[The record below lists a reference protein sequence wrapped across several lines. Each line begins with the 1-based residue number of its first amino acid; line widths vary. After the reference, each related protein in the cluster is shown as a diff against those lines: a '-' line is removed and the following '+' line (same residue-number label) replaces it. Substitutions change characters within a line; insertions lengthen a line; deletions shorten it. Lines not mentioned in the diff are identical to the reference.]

1 MLTEH
6 SERFIRHVCTRREH
20 VLAPGPVGST
30 MPHAAD
36 WAWCPSYEVT
46 GHDWTPI
53 KDMRSRTTDLADIV
67 DALRVGTA
75 AGS

>member
-1 MLTEH
+1 
-6 SERFIRHVCTRREH
+6 
-20 VLAPGPVGST
+20 
-30 MPHAAD
+30 MPHASD

-46 GHDWTPI
+46 GHEWTPI

-67 DALRVGTA
+67 DALRIGTA